1 MDETYGGLR
10 DAPRYHGHW
19 QKYGQPEL
27 LEHDLGQRLE
37 AGIAHETYRQRVV
50 ILLI

>member
-1 MDETYGGLR
+1 MDKTHGGHR
-10 DAPRYHGHW
+10 DAAQYHGHW
-19 QKYGQPEL
+19 QKDGRPEL

-37 AGIAHETYRQRVV
+37 AGVAYEEYSRRVV